1 MERIIFHVD
10 VNSAFL
16 SWEATRRLRDAAE
29 RGDVDETGRPN
40 VVDLREVPSIIGGNP
55 ERRTSIVTA
64 KSIPAK
70 KFGIV
75 TGEPVSSAVRKCP
88 GLIIAKSDFALYS
101 QCSKAFKSICREYTP
116 VVEEFSIDEC
126 FLDMTSMGRLHPDPV
141 KAAHELKNRIK
152 DELGF
157 TVNVGIAHNKLLAKM
172 ASDFTKPDRV
182 HTLFQ
187 EEISEKMW
195 PLPVGELFLCGKS
208 SIEKLTKVHIDTIGD
223 LASTDAKAIQAILG
237 NKLGQQL
244 WNFANGIDESPV
256 NDVPEAPKGYGNE
269 ITFDDNITTWQQG
282 ENVLLHL
289 ADNVAARVRRD
300 QVKGF
305 CVSVTI
311 RGNDMKK
318 HSHQHKLA
326 AATDSTSHV
335 YEVARKL
342 FRELWDGRTPL
353 RLIGLSLSEMDRD
366 GEEQLSLFGGQ
377 SAFAREN
384 TFAEDAPD
392 SEKDRSADKAVDALR
407 ERFGSDI
414 IKRGGMINSGIT
426 PRKR

>member
-1 MERIIFHVD
+1 MIFHVD

-16 SWEATRRLRDAAE
+16 SWEANRRLQDAIE
-29 RGDVDETGRPN
+29 RGDVDEQGRPN
-40 VVDLREVPSIIGGNP
+40 VTDLRKVPSVIGGDP
-55 ERRTSIVTA
+55 EKRTSIVTA

-75 TGEPVSSAVRKCP
+75 TGEPVSAAVRKCP
-88 GLIIAKSDFALYS
+88 ELVIAKSDFALYS
-101 QCSKAFKSICREYTP
+101 KCSRAFKNICREFTP

-126 FLDMTSMGRLHPDPV
+126 FLDMSSMKRLYPDPV
-141 KAAHELKNRIK
+141 KAAYQLKDRIRE
-152 DELGF
+152 ELGF

-182 HTLFQ
+182 HTLFE
-187 EEISEKMW
+187 EEIAEKMW
-195 PLPVGELFLCGKS
+195 PLPVGELFLCGRAS
-208 SIEKLTKVHIDTIGD
+208 AEKLKKVHIDTIGE
-223 LASTDAKAIQAILG
+223 LANADAKAVRALLG
-237 NKLGQQL
+237 NKLGEQL
-244 WNFANGIDESPV
+244 WNFANGIDSSPV

-269 ITFDDNITTWQQG
+269 ITFDDNITTWEQG

-300 QVKGF
+300 DVKGF

-318 HSHQHKLA
+318 HSHQHKMA
-326 AATDSTSHV
+326 AATDNTTHV
-335 YEVARKL
+335 YEVAKKL

-366 GEEQLSLFGGQ
+366 GQEQLTLFGETGQ
-377 SAFAREN
+377 SA
-384 TFAEDAPD
+384 FAEDAPD
-392 SEKDRSADKAVDALR
+392 SEKDRNADKAVDALR

-426 PRKR
+426 PRKK

>member
-16 SWEATRRLRDAAE
+16 SWEATRRVANGE
-29 RGDVDETGRPN
+29 P
-40 VVDLREVPSIIGGNP
+40 DLREVPSIIGGDP
-55 ERRTSIVTA
+55 EKRTSIVTA

-75 TGEPVSSAVRKCP
+75 TGEPVSAALRKCP
-88 GLIIAKSDFALYS
+88 NLVIARSDFALYS
-101 QCSKAFKSICREYTP
+101 KCSRAFKNICREYTP

-126 FLDMTSMGRLHPDPV
+126 FLDMTTMRRLHPDPIRT
-141 KAAHELKNRIK
+141 AHELKDRIK

-157 TVNVGIAHNKLLAKM
+157 TVNIGVAHNKLLAKM
-172 ASDFTKPDRV
+172 ASDFQKPDRV
-182 HTLFQ
+182 HTLF
-187 EEISEKMW
+187 EDEIAEKMW
-195 PLPVGELFLCGKS
+195 PLDVGELFLCGKAS
-208 SIEKLTKVHIDTIGD
+208 VEKLKRLQINTIGD
-223 LASTDAKAIQAILG
+223 LAKADEDTIRTILG
-237 NKLGQQL
+237 NKLGEQL
-244 WNFANGIDESPV
+244 WKFANGIDYSEV
-256 NDVPEAPKGYGNE
+256 NPEPEAPKGYGNE
-269 ITFDDNITTWQQG
+269 ITFDDNITTWEQG

-300 QVKGF
+300 DVKGF

-318 HSHQHKLA
+318 HSHQHKLQS
-326 AATDSTSHV
+326 ATDSTTRI
-335 YEVARKL
+335 YEVAKAL
-342 FRELWDGRTPL
+342 YRELWDGMTPL

-366 GEEQLSLFGGQ
+366 GEEQLSLFGDEAGG
-377 SAFAREN
+377 AMAGE
-384 TFAEDAPD
+384 APD
-392 SEKDRSADKAVDALR
+392 SEKDRNADKAVDVLR

-426 PRKR
+426 PRKK